1 MKINGSRVTGLG
13 PCGGEYVS
21 GFAQNSAWVIQPP
34 PVEPTKL
41 EVDVICQDCFSV
53 IYPELAQPPTPTK
66 GPVERYLYLVVGII
80 LGPPIIVAILG
91 IGLIATPFWSVLW
104 AVLDNGPM
112 DKSPKDL
119 WDMIWDLIARRMIPA
134 WWKIIRGR
142 NSQTDEHLDVPQA
155 FPTIPV
161 ADRLGIGSQTQ
172 TNNHPHS

>member
-1 MKINGSRVTGLG
+1 MAGCTGVTIEGPIRLSDATSPAVRYVVQPPDYARTHNCRIIMKINGSRVTGLG

-66 GPVERYLYLVVGII
+66 GPVERYLYLVVGLI
-80 LGPPIIVAILG
+80 LGPPVIVAILG
-91 IGLIATPFWSVLW
+91 IGLIATPIWSVLW

-119 WDMIWDLIARRMIPA
+119 WDMIWDLI
-134 WWKIIRGR
+134 
-142 NSQTDEHLDVPQA
+142 
-155 FPTIPV
+155 
-161 ADRLGIGSQTQ
+161 
-172 TNNHPHS
+172 